1 MVLGIHQKHNILA
14 ESPTHRRELIST
26 KLGISLCF
34 LVDSFEQMH
43 QDDLI
48 GERSTNMC
56 VWMDIDGNLP
66 PQKNGIG
73 SNTWRY
79 VHGI

>member
-48 GERSTNMC
+48 GE
-56 VWMDIDGNLP
+56 
-66 PQKNGIG
+66 
-73 SNTWRY
+73 
-79 VHGI
+79 